1 MRCAP
6 VIRTGDL
13 TEKGDSPKLSF
24 NNPTPEMSAICID
37 DILATA
43 TPFDDNF
50 DGETLRQDIRVE
62 PLPIWTQCG
71 RRFDLQARS
80 LGWQVLSL
88 SAVIDDA
95 QATWAGWDDGAWEN
109 GFEQF

>member
-1 MRCAP
+1 MGCAL

-13 TEKGDSPKLSF
+13 LERAGSPRLSSS
-24 NNPTPEMSAICID
+24 NPPTSMSTTCLD
-37 DILATA
+37 NILATA
-43 TPFDDNF
+43 SPFDDLF
-50 DGETLRQDIRVE
+50 DSEALRQDIRVE

-71 RRFDLQARS
+71 RRLDLQARS

-88 SAVIDDA
+88 RAVVDDA

-109 GFEQF
+109 GFEQL